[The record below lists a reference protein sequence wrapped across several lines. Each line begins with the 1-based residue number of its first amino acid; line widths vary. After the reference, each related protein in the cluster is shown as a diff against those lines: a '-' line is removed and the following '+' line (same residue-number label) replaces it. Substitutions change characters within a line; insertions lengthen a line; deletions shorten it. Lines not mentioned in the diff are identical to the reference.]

1 MWKTEEIPWIY
12 ENILTKR
19 PELVR
24 RFQNKTENIW
34 TEQTEKLSLVAVDDG
49 IFPEIVHPP
58 MTVGVQPLREIAEG
72 ACELLKKKWKM
83 KNREAMQR

>member
-1 MWKTEEIPWIY
+1 MLSLGVFKAVSQLKVKIP
-12 ENILTKR
+12 
-19 PELVR
+19 
-24 RFQNKTENIW
+24 
-34 TEQTEKLSLVAVDDG
+34 EKLSLVAVDDG